1 MRAQAYPEPHP
12 PPPELARRWALLW
25 DGECGVCRRAVQRVL
40 RADRAGR
47 VAALPYQGA
56 LAWLPTAVRA
66 QSSRQAHLR
75 SPDGRYWG
83 GGDAVIA
90 LLAVLGHPGLARLL
104 GAPGLRTL
112 VRLAYRA
119 AARHRGSLARWL

>member
-1 MRAQAYPEPHP
+1 VHAQAYPEPNP
-12 PPPELARRWALLW
+12 PPPAVARRWALLW
-25 DGECGVCRRAVQRVL
+25 DGDCGFCRRVVQRVL
-40 RADRAGR
+40 RADRAGC
-47 VAALPYQGA
+47 VAAIPYEGA
-56 LAWLPTAVRA
+56 LAWLPAEVRA
-66 QSSRQAHLR
+66 RSSRQAHLR

-90 LLAVLGHPGLARLL
+90 LLGVLGHPALARLL

-112 VRLAYRA
+112 VRLAYRV